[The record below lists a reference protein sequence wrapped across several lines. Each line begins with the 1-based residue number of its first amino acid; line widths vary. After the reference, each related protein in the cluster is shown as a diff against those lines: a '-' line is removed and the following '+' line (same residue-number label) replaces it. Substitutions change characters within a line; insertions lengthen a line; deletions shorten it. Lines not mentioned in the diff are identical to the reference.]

1 MPNPKPIER
10 DVKIVWEL
18 IRGGIKDDAAIA
30 SAGGLPPYR
39 HLDKIEFVKRVR
51 ALAEEMVDLQYPIWC
66 NHGRHRI
73 KAIPC
78 MSCNGPPPFANLP
91 PSYTIRGPEWDRDRR
106 RIALA
111 EGEVEE
117 QRRKKNAAARAKRKK
132 AKAKAEAAKAKAAKA
147 EKESSNG

>member
-1 MPNPKPIER
+1 MPTPKPIER

-18 IRGGIKDDAAIA
+18 IQGGIKDDAAIA
-30 SAGGLPPYR
+30 SAGGLQPYR

-51 ALAEEMVDLQYPIWC
+51 DLAEAMVDLQYPIWC

-78 MSCNGPPPFANLP
+78 MSCNIQAKLP
-91 PSYTIRGPEWDRDRR
+91 PSYTIRGPEWDRDRQ
-106 RIALA
+106 RITLA
-111 EGEVEE
+111 EIEVEE

-132 AKAKAEAAKAKAAKA
+132 AKAKAEAAKA